1 MNLNRTALRV
11 ELARRDLKQADLA
24 QMIGMAPTTFSGWI
38 TGRHAPPEDLVGI
51 LEKKLKLPK
60 GTLATK

>member
-1 MNLNRTALRV
+1 MTLNRTALRV

-24 QMIGMAPTTFSGWI
+24 QMIGKAPTTFSGWI
-38 TGRHAPPEDLVGI
+38 TGRHAPPDNLVVI
-51 LEKKLKLPK
+51 LEKTLKLPR